1 MTEQMRT
8 STADQDL
15 PEVYY
20 LETLDQLKVL
30 AEPIRYRMTILLE
43 TPTTA
48 ASLARK
54 LGLTRPK
61 AHYHLKQLEAVGLV
75 RPHSEALN
83 NGIVEKFYIVSGRIL
98 DFSNLMPARG
108 DMIPDNVSP
117 ETVGAI
123 TSFLS
128 AMLQV
133 SGEKTRDQVD
143 AGSLDKN
150 HYFDF
155 EAEVTPDQFAQLRER
170 MKDLRRDS
178 LAMARE
184 TREAGVGETLRFHMT
199 NYLTAITADPDREP
213 EADTEEGE

>member
-75 RPHSEALN
+75 RPHSEGLN

-98 DFSNLMPARG
+98 DFSNLMPSKG
-108 DMIPDNVSP
+108 DMIPENVSP

-133 SGEKTRDQVD
+133 SGEKTRDAVD
-143 AGSLDKN
+143 AGSLGRN

-155 EAEVTPDQFAQLRER
+155 ESEVTPEQYAILRARLGQLRE
-170 MKDLRRDS
+170 DS

-184 TREAGVGETLRFHMT
+184 TRAAGAPETLRFHMT
-199 NYLTAITADPDREP
+199 NYLTAITGDR
-213 EADTEEGE
+213 DTDEGDAT